1 MPGKE
6 RRRRVR
12 GESMALDTLHIVI
25 GAAVVVMAVISF
37 INPEEYMFFFP
48 VIFLLAAILNLVT
61 GKYRYKRSV
70 RNQKKKISS
79 ALQMAFGGALAVL
92 AVISAVSIWWRSRTD
107 TFPDRSSASGSAYP
121 ERRSGR

>member
-61 GKYRYKRSV
+61 GKYRYKRRV
-70 RNQKKKISS
+70 KISS

-92 AVISAVSIWWRSRTD
+92 AVISAVSIWWR
-107 TFPDRSSASGSAYP
+107 
-121 ERRSGR
+121 

>member
-25 GAAVVVMAVISF
+25 GAAVVISF

-92 AVISAVSIWWRSRTD
+92 AVISAVSIWWR
-107 TFPDRSSASGSAYP
+107 
-121 ERRSGR
+121 

>member
-25 GAAVVVMAVISF
+25 GAAGVMAVISF

-92 AVISAVSIWWRSRTD
+92 AVISAVSIWWR
-107 TFPDRSSASGSAYP
+107 
-121 ERRSGR
+121 

>member
-48 VIFLLAAILNLVT
+48 VIFLLAAILNLVSGSIFT

-92 AVISAVSIWWRSRTD
+92 AVISAVSIWWR
-107 TFPDRSSASGSAYP
+107 
-121 ERRSGR
+121 

>member
-12 GESMALDTLHIVI
+12 GESMALDTLHI
-25 GAAVVVMAVISF
+25 AVVVMAVISF

-92 AVISAVSIWWRSRTD
+92 AVISAVSIWWR
-107 TFPDRSSASGSAYP
+107 
-121 ERRSGR
+121 

>member
-37 INPEEYMFFFP
+37 INPEEYM
-48 VIFLLAAILNLVT
+48 VFLSGHFSSGGYIKS
-61 GKYRYKRSV
+61 GHR
-70 RNQKKKISS
+70 KI
-79 ALQMAFGGALAVL
+79 Q
-92 AVISAVSIWWRSRTD
+92 I
-107 TFPDRSSASGSAYP
+107 
-121 ERRSGR
+121 

>member
-70 RNQKKKISS
+70 RNQKKRSHPRFRWRLEEPWRSLQSS
-79 ALQMAFGGALAVL
+79 AQ
-92 AVISAVSIWWRSRTD
+92 
-107 TFPDRSSASGSAYP
+107 
-121 ERRSGR
+121 

>member
-25 GAAVVVMAVISF
+25 GMAVISF

-92 AVISAVSIWWRSRTD
+92 AVISAVSIWWR
-107 TFPDRSSASGSAYP
+107 
-121 ERRSGR
+121 

>member
-48 VIFLLAAILNLVT
+48 VIFLLAAIF
-61 GKYRYKRSV
+61 RQKR
-70 RNQKKKISS
+70 KIC
-79 ALQMAFGGALAVL
+79 FPLASPIPPTNSL
-92 AVISAVSIWWRSRTD
+92 PTTRI
-107 TFPDRSSASGSAYP
+107 
-121 ERRSGR
+121 

>member
-25 GAAVVVMAVISF
+25 GAAVVVMAVISL
-37 INPEEYMFFFP
+37 NPEEYMFFFP

-92 AVISAVSIWWRSRTD
+92 AVISAVSIWWR
-107 TFPDRSSASGSAYP
+107 
-121 ERRSGR
+121 

>member
-37 INPEEYMFFFP
+37 INPEEYMFFHFFP

-92 AVISAVSIWWRSRTD
+92 AVISAVSIWWR
-107 TFPDRSSASGSAYP
+107 
-121 ERRSGR
+121 

>member
-1 MPGKE
+1 MYIQE
-6 RRRRVR
+6 RSRNPRNL
-12 GESMALDTLHIVI
+12 SMMLDAAHIIIGILIVAL
-25 GAAVVVMAVISF
+25 AVISF
-37 INPEEYMFFFP
+37 LNPEDHMLLFP

-92 AVISAVSIWWRSRTD
+92 AVISAVSIWWR
-107 TFPDRSSASGSAYP
+107 
-121 ERRSGR
+121 

>member
-1 MPGKE
+1 MDAWKREKTQSE
-6 RRRRVR
+6 RRVH
-12 GESMALDTLHIVI
+12 GPGYIVI

-92 AVISAVSIWWRSRTD
+92 AVISAVSIWWR
-107 TFPDRSSASGSAYP
+107 
-121 ERRSGR
+121 

>member
-79 ALQMAFGGALAVL
+79 ALQRAFGGALAVL
-92 AVISAVSIWWRSRTD
+92 AVISAVSIWWR
-107 TFPDRSSASGSAYP
+107 
-121 ERRSGR
+121 

>member
-48 VIFLLAAILNLVT
+48 VIF
-61 GKYRYKRSV
+61 
-70 RNQKKKISS
+70 
-79 ALQMAFGGALAVL
+79 F
-92 AVISAVSIWWRSRTD
+92 WRL
-107 TFPDRSSASGSAYP
+107 Y
-121 ERRSGR
+121 